1 MADGTHVDT
10 IPEVEPVDGHGE
22 VPQGH
27 TSKIPRFPSEVYVD
41 GYRVYYVRDKKDGTF
56 WQQYSDGKWQQMP
69 NPETMEHVD
78 LRDLEPFAR
87 DPKETLVSIYEG
99 DDPDEWI
106 RRHNAIASLDGEP
119 LVSVCESN
127 LDCTGDD
134 RTTHNTML
142 LHFTRALTA
151 IIIGM
156 NVFCEGKHH
165 CALLIKKRIVHA
177 CIATIYPDYNDAKTC
192 IKGFKFAFRIEVA
205 KGVYERWT
213 HSSAG
218 VAVGVFG
225 PTEDEKKLLGIDPAD
240 ERIAFVVLPTTKDA
254 WNGQE
259 FPERFHIRR
268 EDMREFYEKGRVT
281 SKPKNDRERLMFAG
295 MCFEKDLRR
304 KVDAAGALDV
314 EWINDQKTLFP
325 LDMTG
330 RLKAAYSRQWLPL
343 ADALAASSKKRAEKE
358 ATLKEKLKSRKVVK
372 HPDVEKPDDF
382 KPYVPPAPKEK
393 KEKPP
398 PKKYN
403 AEKTE
408 RFKNVDYGRPY
419 TKRRRRRDQDGDA
432 EEGEG
437 L

>member
-1 MADGTHVDT
+1 M
-10 IPEVEPVDGHGE
+10 
-22 VPQGH
+22 
-27 TSKIPRFPSEVYVD
+27 
-41 GYRVYYVRDKKDGTF
+41 
-56 WQQYSDGKWQQMP
+56 
-69 NPETMEHVD
+69 
-78 LRDLEPFAR
+78 
-87 DPKETLVSIYEG
+87 
-99 DDPDEWI
+99 
-106 RRHNAIASLDGEP
+106 
-119 LVSVCESN
+119 
-127 LDCTGDD
+127 
-134 RTTHNTML
+134 
-142 LHFTRALTA
+142 
-151 IIIGM
+151 
-156 NVFCEGKHH
+156 
-165 CALLIKKRIVHA
+165 
-177 CIATIYPDYNDAKTC
+177 
-192 IKGFKFAFRIEVA
+192 
-205 KGVYERWT
+205 YERWT

-240 ERIAFVVLPTTKDA
+240 ERIAFVMLPTTKDA

-358 ATLKEKLKSRKVVK
+358 ATLKEKRKSRKVVK

-393 KEKPP
+393 KEKKRKVSDETRKRKDRERVRKKQKEYDDRRKARAEVDAWAQCDACQKWRVL
-398 PKKYN
+398 PKGHVVDEG
-403 AEKTE
+403 AAWTCATVGRSCDE
-408 RFKNVDYGRPY
+408 RAD
-419 TKRRRRRDQDGDA
+419 DA
-432 EEGEG
+432 DEAA
-437 L
+437 